1 MESVMNTKEIQLSRK
16 ITNQL
21 LHLAQV
27 SPEHEVCGLIGS
39 SNGIA
44 KSCYPIKNT
53 AQQAETRFEL
63 DSKQQIKAISSM
75 RNKNEE
81 LFAIYHSHPTAP
93 AIPSATDIK
102 LATYPAAVFLIISL
116 NTKGVLEIRGF
127 KINNKSAEPVE
138 ELILSLSSE

>member
-1 MESVMNTKEIQLSRK
+1 MKTTEIQLSRK

-21 LHLAQV
+21 LHLAQI
-27 SPEHEVCGLIGS
+27 SPEQEVCGLIGS

-44 KSCYPIKNT
+44 STCYPVKN
-53 AQQAETRFEL
+53 AAEHPKTRFEL
-63 DSKQQIKAISSM
+63 DAKQQINAISSM
-75 RNKNEE
+75 RERNED

-102 LATYPAAVFLIISL
+102 LASYPDAVFLIISL

-127 KINNKSAEPVE
+127 KINPKSVEPVE
-138 ELILSLSSE
+138 ELTLSLSSE